1 MDNFVDKINIARKES
16 KVLAGLKGSKK
27 YKEIKINLLVNLEN
41 QGIADQIMIDLV
53 EEYMSLWIT
62 SKLLTIDIEKRGV
75 SQTYNN
81 VGGQRGRKS
90 NDSIELLVKVSKQM
104 VMLLGYINFNL
115 NDDYNPIDEL

>member
-81 VGGQRGRKS
+81 EH
-90 NDSIELLVKVSKQM
+90 NFDIEPFCFLIFYKDKIPSFFYFIIIKKKKKALLLFIK
-104 VMLLGYINFNL
+104 
-115 NDDYNPIDEL
+115 